1 MTHQIGVQIA
11 GNLRGNVSKIFGELI
26 SLLEVNYRGPK
37 WTRKLAYS
45 KDEFFV
51 PENLYIVATMNTADK
66 SLVQID
72 AALRRRFAFAELL
85 PNPSVLDLPQFSKAK
100 KYKIILENLN
110 KKILEGRKEF
120 RDKQVGHSYF
130 LKMEND
136 EDVQFIFKYEIIP
149 LLQDYF
155 YYDYDILREI
165 LGTSIIMKN
174 EDRLHDDIFEAKNAN
189 QFVEKL
195 KNALSTSKKAKNENT
210 PPQN

>member
-1 MTHQIGVQIA
+1 M
-11 GNLRGNVSKIFGELI
+11 
-26 SLLEVNYRGPK
+26 
-37 WTRKLAYS
+37 
-45 KDEFFV
+45 
-51 PENLYIVATMNTADK
+51 
-66 SLVQID
+66 
-72 AALRRRFAFAELL
+72 
-85 PNPSVLDLPQFSKAK
+85 
-100 KYKIILENLN
+100 
-110 KKILEGRKEF
+110 EGRKEF